1 MDWSPESLEVQ
12 NHQAAIA
19 TTTPAGDNEVGGYG
33 SAGGG
38 ESDMGGIF

>member
-12 NHQAAIA
+12 NHQPAIA
-19 TTTPAGDNEVGGYG
+19 TTTPAGDNEVGGHG
-33 SAGGG
+33 SAGG

>member
-1 MDWSPESLEVQ
+1 MDCRPESLKVQ

-33 SAGGG
+33 SAGG